1 MAQKSKFD
9 DVVSR
14 LKEDD
19 ILTDKQLEYLD
30 EKLKEKEKWAKCE
43 NLSVFVIGVSTTSQ
57 IESMHSV
64 LREELNSNSR
74 LREVLHVFKEI
85 EKTETTKFQQ
95 EFTRHKKNLNK
106 DLITSPLIELLENI
120 YTPYI
125 IKKLE
130 QIISKSIN
138 HKIEKKSENS
148 W

>member
-106 DLITSPLIELLENI
+106 DLITSPLIKLLKISRLLISLKNLN
-120 YTPYI
+120 
-125 IKKLE
+125 KLFP
-130 QIISKSIN
+130 KA
-138 HKIEKKSENS
+138 
-148 W
+148 